1 MPILIPIKENKF
13 IVFLLFAIKPK
24 HSMVAVT
31 MEKVNASECQV
42 DFDSLITMPEAL
54 PENPACREDSQANFV
69 RASIT
74 VQLPKILFH

>member
-1 MPILIPIKENKF
+1 MPILIPIKKSKF

-42 DFDSLITMPEAL
+42 DFDSH
-54 PENPACREDSQANFV
+54 C
-69 RASIT
+69 
-74 VQLPKILFH
+74 PKILLAEKIRKPTS

>member
-1 MPILIPIKENKF
+1 
-13 IVFLLFAIKPK
+13 
-24 HSMVAVT
+24 MVAVT

-74 VQLPKILFH
+74 VQLPNITSLYSTKQLSAADFNVSM